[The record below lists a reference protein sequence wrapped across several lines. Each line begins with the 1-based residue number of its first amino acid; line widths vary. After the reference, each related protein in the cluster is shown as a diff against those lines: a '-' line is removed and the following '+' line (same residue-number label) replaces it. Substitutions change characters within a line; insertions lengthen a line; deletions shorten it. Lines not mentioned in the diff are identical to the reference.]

1 MLLQITP
8 VERAALQLLAEG
20 RSHAEIATC
29 LETSTR
35 EVKATLSVLFSRLA
49 VRTPADA
56 IRAGLK
62 RGLLTTSPSSSPT
75 SVDSES
81 SSIRQ
86 SALLRAT

>member
-20 RSHAEIATC
+20 RNHAEIATR
-29 LETSTR
+29 LETSTG
-35 EVKATLSVLFSRLA
+35 EIKATLSALFSRLA

-56 IRAGLK
+56 IKAGLK
-62 RGLLTTSPSSSPT
+62 RRLLTATSRSSSPT

-81 SSIRQ
+81 SSIRH
-86 SALLRAT
+86 A

>member
-35 EVKATLSVLFSRLA
+35 EVKATLSVLFSRLG

-62 RGLLTTSPSSSPT
+62 RGLLTVTSPSRST
-75 SVDSES
+75 TFVDGES

-86 SALLRAT
+86 SALLRA